1 MTPHTTRMLAS
12 VNSVTEAQIALD
24 CGVDIIDLK
33 NPAIG
38 ILGALPTDNVAEIV
52 AMVRGR
58 CPVSATVGDIPMDP
72 FSLGGAIKGMI
83 GSGVDF
89 VKVGLFPTRD
99 LRDCIL
105 AISSYAKATRL
116 VGVLFA
122 DENPD
127 FSLLADLNRT
137 GFAGVMLDT
146 ANKNN
151 GGLRSYID
159 ELKLEE
165 FISRGKSLGLLTGLA
180 GSLQETD
187 ISDVIRLKPDYLG
200 FRSALCDASDRTGAI
215 NAGRV
220 STIRQ
225 RFRTCNQAYAEI
237 AAAL

>member
-1 MTPHTTRMLAS
+1 MLAS
-12 VNSVTEAQIALD
+12 VTSVAEAQIAID

-33 NPAIG
+33 NPASG
-38 ILGALPTDNVAEIV
+38 VLGALPTDSVAEIV
-52 AMVRGR
+52 ALVRGR
-58 CPVSATVGDIPMDP
+58 CPVSATVGDIPMDA
-72 FSLGGAIKGMI
+72 FSLGSAIKAMI

-99 LRDCIL
+99 MRDGIL

-122 DENPD
+122 DQDLD
-127 FSLLADLNRT
+127 FSLMPDLSRT

-146 ANKNN
+146 ANKTDGN
-151 GGLRSYID
+151 LRSHAD
-159 ELKLEE
+159 DKKLEE
-165 FISRGKSLGLLTGLA
+165 FISRGKALGLLTGLA
-180 GSLQETD
+180 GSLQEAD
-187 ISDVIRLKPDYLG
+187 IPDIIRLRPDYLG

-220 STIRQ
+220 SNIRQ
-225 RFRTCNQAYAEI
+225 QFRTGNLARHEI